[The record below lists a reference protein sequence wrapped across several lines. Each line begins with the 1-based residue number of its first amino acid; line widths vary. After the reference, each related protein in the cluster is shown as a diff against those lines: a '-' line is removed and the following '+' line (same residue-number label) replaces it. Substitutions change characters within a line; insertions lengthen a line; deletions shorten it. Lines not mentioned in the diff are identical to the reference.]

1 MNAYI
6 IGTGQSTYTR
16 KPSGGTTTTQILAQA
31 TRAALLD
38 AGLNIA
44 DIDGF
49 GVASFTLNPDH
60 AIDLAW
66 KLGISANW
74 LMEDT
79 NGGASAGTLLQHAVH
94 AVEAGVA
101 KNILLVAGD
110 HMPPE
115 AFANL
120 VERYNLATYQHLAPL
135 PMNGPNPSFA
145 MLTQRQME
153 NLDLAVEDYGNIA
166 IAQRKWAALN
176 PGAVYRNELTMEE
189 YLAAPMV
196 ADPLRRYDCVPPVSG
211 GDAIIVSAQTDGKA
225 AAKVLSNK
233 ASYNF
238 DHQAGD
244 GIVTG
249 VASIADTAWNA
260 AAIGPDDVDV
270 VSVYDDYPAMVVS
283 QLRDLGL
290 IGPHESVSQ
299 FISER
304 VATHKLPVNTSGGQL
319 SAGQAGASGGM
330 HGMVETARQLM
341 GKAGERQVDARFGVV
356 TGYGMVL
363 YRYGACATVSVLER
377 AR

>member
-1 MNAYI
+1 MTAYI
-6 IGTGQSTYTR
+6 IGTGQSAYAR
-16 KPSGGTTTTQILAQA
+16 KALAETTTEKILAQA
-31 TRAALLD
+31 TQAALAD
-38 AGLNIA
+38 ADLTVT
-44 DIDGF
+44 DIDGL
-49 GVASFTLNPDH
+49 GVASFTLDPDH

-94 AVEAGVA
+94 AVEAGEA

-120 VERYNLATYQHLAPL
+120 VERYNVATYQHLAPL
-135 PMNGPNPSFA
+135 PMQGPNSLFA
-145 MLTQRQME
+145 MLTQRQM
-153 NLDLAVEDYGNIA
+153 DRLALVPQDYGNIA

-176 PGAVYRNELTMEE
+176 PGAVYRSELTMGE
-189 YLAAPMV
+189 YLAAPLV
-196 ADPLRRYDCVPPVSG
+196 SEPLRRYDCVPPVSG
-211 GDAIIVSAQTDGKA
+211 GDAIIISAHPGGLPA
-225 AAKVLSNK
+225 ARVLTNK

-238 DHQAGD
+238 DQQAGD
-244 GIVTG
+244 GTTTG
-249 VASIADTAWNA
+249 IATIANEAWNTA
-260 AAIGPDDVDV
+260 GIGPGDIGV

-290 IGPHESVSQ
+290 ISPNETVSD
-299 FISER
+299 FISQHI
-304 VATHKLPVNTSGGQL
+304 ATHALPVNTSGGQL
-319 SAGQAGASGGM
+319 SAGQAGAAGGM

-341 GKAGERQVDARFGVV
+341 GKAGLRQVDARFGVV

-377 AR
+377 A

>member
-1 MNAYI
+1 MSAYI
-6 IGTGQSTYTR
+6 IGTGQSAYTR
-16 KPSGGTTTTQILAQA
+16 KPAHGTTTPEVLTQA
-31 TRAALLD
+31 TQSALSD

-44 DIDGF
+44 DIDGL
-49 GVASFTLNPDH
+49 GVASFTLGPDH

-66 KLGISANW
+66 KLGISATW

-79 NGGASAGTLLQHAVH
+79 NGGASAGTMLQHAVR
-94 AVEAGVA
+94 AVEAGDA

-115 AFANL
+115 AFAQLVENYNL
-120 VERYNLATYQHLAPL
+120 VTYQHLAPL

-145 MLTQRQME
+145 MLTQRQMQQ
-153 NLDLAVEDYGNIA
+153 LDLCREDYGKIA
-166 IAQRKWAALN
+166 IAQRNWAALN
-176 PGAVYRNELTMEE
+176 PGAVYRSELTLEE

-196 ADPLRRYDCVPPVSG
+196 AEPLRRYDCVPPVTG
-211 GDAIIVSAQTDGKA
+211 GDAIIVSAQTNGQP
-225 AAKVLSNK
+225 AAKILTNK

-244 GIVTG
+244 GVTTG
-249 VASIADTAWNA
+249 VETIADAAWHA
-260 AAIGPDDVDV
+260 AGIGPDDVGV

-283 QLRDLGL
+283 QLRDLGM
-290 IGPHESVSQ
+290 IPPQDTVSK

-304 VATHKLPVNTSGGQL
+304 LATHTLPVNTSGGQL
-319 SAGQAGASGGM
+319 SAGQAGAAGGM

-341 GKAGERQVDARFGVV
+341 GKAGKRQVEARFGVV

-377 AR
+377 A

>member
-1 MNAYI
+1 MSAYI
-6 IGTGQSTYTR
+6 VGTGQAAYTR
-16 KPSGGTTTTQILAQA
+16 KPSAGTTTPGILAQA
-31 TRAALLD
+31 TQAALVD
-38 AGLNIA
+38 ADLNIA

-79 NGGASAGTLLQHAVH
+79 NGGASAGTMLQHAVH
-94 AVEAGVA
+94 AIEAGDA

-120 VERYNLATYQHLAPL
+120 VERYNMATYRHLAPL
-135 PMNGPNPSFA
+135 PMNGPNASFA

-153 NLDLAVEDYGNIA
+153 RLDLTAEDYGNIA
-166 IAQRKWAALN
+166 IAQRQWASLN
-176 PGAVYRNELTMEE
+176 PGAVYRSELTMEE

-211 GDAIIVSAQTDGKA
+211 GDAIIVSAAPDGKA
-225 AAKVLSNK
+225 SAKVLTNK

-238 DHQAGD
+238 DHQSGD
-244 GIVTG
+244 GITTG
-249 VASIADTAWNA
+249 VSAIADTAWSA
-260 AAIGPDDVDV
+260 ADIGPEDVGV
-270 VSVYDDYPAMVVS
+270 VSVYDDYPAMVIS

-290 IGPHESVSQ
+290 ISPNDTASAY
-299 FISER
+299 ISDHI
-304 VATHKLPVNTSGGQL
+304 ATHKLPVNTSGGQL
-319 SAGQAGASGGM
+319 SAGQAGAAGGM

-341 GKAGERQVDARFGVV
+341 GKAGNRQVDAKFGVV

-377 AR
+377 A

>member
-1 MNAYI
+1 MSAYI
-6 IGTGQSTYTR
+6 IGTGQAAYTR
-16 KPSGGTTTTQILAQA
+16 KPGAGTTTPRILAQA
-31 TRAALLD
+31 TQAALSD
-38 AGLNIA
+38 AGLTIA

-49 GVASFTLNPDH
+49 GVASFTLKPDH

-79 NGGASAGTLLQHAVH
+79 NGGASAGTMLQHAVH
-94 AVEAGVA
+94 AVEAGEA
-101 KNILLVAGD
+101 RNILLVAGD

-120 VERYNLATYQHLAPL
+120 VEHYNLATYQHLAPL

-153 NLDLAVEDYGNIA
+153 RLDLVAEDYGNIA
-166 IAQRKWAALN
+166 IAQRKWASLN
-176 PGAVYRNELTMEE
+176 PGAVYRSELTMEE
-189 YLAAPMV
+189 YLTAPLV
-196 ADPLRRYDCVPPVSG
+196 SDPLRRYDCVPPVSG
-211 GDAIIVSAQTDGKA
+211 GDAIIVAAQPDGKP
-225 AAKVLSNK
+225 AAKVLTNK

-244 GIVTG
+244 GITTG
-249 VASIADTAWNA
+249 VSAIASTAWNA
-260 AAIGPDDVDV
+260 AGIGPEDVDV

-290 IGPHESVSQ
+290 IPPHETTSK
-299 FISER
+299 FISDR
-304 VATHKLPVNTSGGQL
+304 IITHKLPVNTSGGQL

-341 GKAGERQVDARFGVV
+341 CRAGDRQVAARFGVV

-363 YRYGACATVSVLER
+363 YRYGACATVSILEG
-377 AR
+377 A